1 MMMKDQVSA
10 LMDGEL
16 DDDEARI
23 VFGQFKQNAGA
34 RDQWEIYHLIGDGL
48 RQTPVWDAGF
58 PASFSARFAEKLA
71 AEPTVLAP
79 SRRPAFKR
87 PLYALSAAASL
98 AAVSLVAW
106 TAFQFNQ
113 PDAVTTMSA
122 NKVAENEFQHDVNR
136 YLIAHQE
143 YSATPMSTSAAFSA
157 TSPYLNASLEWQQT
171 RK

>member
-1 MMMKDQVSA
+1 MKEQISA

-16 DDDEARI
+16 NDDEARI
-23 VFGQFKQNAGA
+23 VFGRFKQDAAA
-34 RDQWEIYHLIGDGL
+34 RAEWEIYHLIGDGL
-48 RQTPVWDAGF
+48 RQTPVWNDG
-58 PASFSARFAEKLA
+58 FSARFAEKIA

-79 SRRPAFKR
+79 LRRPAFKR
-87 PLYALSAAASL
+87 PVVALSAAASL

-113 PDAVTTMSA
+113 PDAPATTSTSKMTGSE
-122 NKVAENEFQHDVNR
+122 VPHDVNR

-143 YSATPMSTSAAFSA
+143 YSATPMGTSAAISGA
-157 TSPYLNASLEWQQT
+157 SSYLSVSLERQQK

>member
-1 MMMKDQVSA
+1 MKDQISA

-23 VFGQFKQNAGA
+23 VFGRFKHDAAA
-34 RDQWEIYHLIGDGL
+34 RGEWDIYHLIGDSL
-48 RQTPVWDAGF
+48 RQTPVWGDGF
-58 PASFSARFAEKLA
+58 SVRFAEKIA

-79 SRRPAFKR
+79 LRRPAFKR
-87 PLYALSAAASL
+87 PVVALSAAASL

-113 PDAVTTMSA
+113 PDAPATMDTS
-122 NKVAENEFQHDVNR
+122 KMTGSEVPHDVNR
-136 YLIAHQE
+136 YLVAHQE
-143 YSATPMSTSAAFSA
+143 YSATPMGTSAAIPGALS
-157 TSPYLNASLEWQQT
+157 YLSVSLERQQK